1 MAEIRRVLGA
11 LLALTLVG
19 TVGFM
24 WAEGWSAFDS
34 LYMAVIT
41 LTTVGYGEVHP
52 LSTAGRAFTM
62 AYLIVGIGVFMFG
75 VVMLGERVVRAE
87 LGNWLGKRKM
97 QAKID
102 SLRQHYIICGCGRFG
117 QRLAEEMA
125 ARGMP
130 FVVVESNEPTIELCR
145 ARQWHH
151 VVGDATEDTVLQQ
164 AGMDRA
170 QGIACTLPSDAANLY
185 VVLTARL
192 ARKDLRILSRATT
205 DRDAE
210 KLRRAGADKVISV
223 YTAGA
228 VKMAQLLA
236 NPHVENFLE
245 VISGHN
251 KALDL
256 AEVQVVASAPY
267 CGKTLQDSGLR
278 ERGVIVVGVRHGN
291 GELVVPP
298 DPGQLLALGDFL
310 LVVGKMPAIQELLR
324 QAMAAD

>member
-1 MAEIRRVLGA
+1 MTEIRRVLGA
-11 LLALTLVG
+11 LLALTLTG
-19 TVGFM
+19 TLGFM
-24 WAEGWSAFDS
+24 WTEGWSAFDA
-34 LYMAVIT
+34 LYMSVIT
-41 LTTVGYGEVHP
+41 LTTVGYHEVHP
-52 LSTAGRAFTM
+52 LSDAGRVFTM
-62 AYLIVGIGVFMFG
+62 LYLVIGIGVFMFG
-75 VVMLGERVVRAE
+75 VVMLGERVVRSE

-102 SLRQHYIICGCGRFG
+102 SLRNHYIVCGCGRFG

-125 ARGMP
+125 VRGMQ
-130 FVVVESNEPTIELCR
+130 FVVVEADESMVELFR
-145 ARQWHH
+145 ERQWHY
-151 VVGDATEDTVLQQ
+151 VLGDATEDAVLQQ
-164 AGMDRA
+164 AGIDRSI
-170 QGIACTLPSDAANLY
+170 GIACTLPSDAANLY

-192 ARKDLRILSRATT
+192 ARRDLRILSRATT

-256 AEVQVVASAPY
+256 AEVQVTGSAPY
-267 CGKTLQDSGLR
+267 CNRALQDSGLR
-278 ERGVIVVGVRHGN
+278 ERGVIVVGVRRGS

-298 DPGQLLALGDFL
+298 NPSQVLALGDFL
-310 LVVGKMPAIQELLR
+310 LVVGQVPAIQDLLR
-324 QAMAAD
+324 QAMVAG